1 MHGGVFN
8 IELNQST
15 GIESTN
21 DAGLSQELSK
31 EKSNSADFVHLH
43 VHTGYSLLDGACRV
57 SELVSRTRELGMKH
71 LAITDHGNMFGVIHF
86 YLECQKQGIHP
97 IIGCEVYVAPTSRF
111 DKEKSEDHTRYNHLI
126 LLAENNTGYKNLMKL
141 VTLGYTEGFYSKPRI
156 DYELMEKCHEGL
168 ICCSACLAGIIP
180 SLLRRDLYEE
190 AKEEA
195 LRFERIF
202 GHGNFFL
209 ELQDHGMPEQKMV
222 NQGLM
227 RLHQELG
234 IDLIA
239 TNDVHYILEEDAEAH
254 DVLICVQTRKLVTD
268 TDRMKYEP
276 RQFFLKSPEQM
287 ASVFPYAPEALANT
301 VKIAERCQVEIDIG
315 NRNYKLPR
323 FDVPDGKTASEY
335 LRELCHDG
343 LSKRYGDEAKKYAH
357 KLESELA
364 VIEEMGFVDYFLIV
378 WDFIRYA
385 REHGIPV
392 GPGRGSAAGSLV
404 AYTLWI
410 TDLVDPI
417 RYQLIFE
424 RFLNPE
430 RVTMPDIDVDFEP
443 EGREEVINYVRQKY
457 GPDHVA
463 QIIAIGT
470 LKSRA
475 VVSDVGRAFGIPV
488 QYRMQVTKTIPQF
501 SSLKDGLKESPDF
514 REYYENDDQI
524 KTVVDIAMRLE
535 GLPRHTTK
543 HAAGVLIAPE
553 PVLNYVPLAIP
564 QEKEEDV
571 IVTQYEAP
579 LLEEQGLLKMD
590 FLGLRNLTV
599 IRDAAEGNVEDMR
612 AIDYDDPK
620 VFELISSG
628 RTSGIFQLESEG
640 MTNFMKR
647 LKPDCIEDL
656 IAGISLYRPGPMDF
670 IPQYIEGKRNQ
681 DKITYLIPE
690 LEPILKP
697 TYGCIVYQEQVMQIV
712 RDLAGYSYGGSD
724 NVRRAMSKKKLEVML
739 KERERF
745 VHGDPDEGIRG
756 CVANGIPEE
765 AANQLWDQM
774 MSFAAYAFNK
784 SHAAAYAMVA
794 YQTAYLKC
802 HFPFHFMAAMMTS
815 YMESTDKFMRYVAE
829 CKKEGIRILPPD
841 VNRSGYRFMADKETD
856 PATGKEEDVIRYGLV
871 ALKGIGGTVVSEL
884 VSEREKNGPY
894 QSLKDLCMRLPQSM
908 VNKKTIEA
916 LIKSG
921 AMDSLPGTR
930 LQKMHVHTQ
939 VIDSVNAEKKTRM
952 SGQLSLFDMM
962 EDMDEESQEVLDITF
977 PNVGEYE
984 KSDLL
989 AFEKEI
995 IGFYVSGHPLEED
1008 LSYLKQF
1015 VTRYAVDFRLPE
1027 EADALPAVRDREEAV
1042 IAGIVGKVTVKNT
1055 RNGSI
1060 MAFVT
1065 LEDMTG
1071 EVEVIIFPR
1080 EYERFRTLLVKEK
1093 KLMIRGR
1100 VSPEEDKDAKLIA
1113 SEISCFD
1120 ERPQMLWVQF
1130 QTVEDYR
1137 EHEKELLERIDAY
1150 DGSDLVTVV
1159 IREGKKMKR
1168 LPPSHS
1174 TKICDGLLAD
1184 LKGLYG
1190 EDSVKVAEV

>member
-1 MHGGVFN
+1 M
-8 IELNQST
+8 
-15 GIESTN
+15 
-21 DAGLSQELSK
+21 
-31 EKSNSADFVHLH
+31 DFVHLH

-57 SELVSRTRELGMKH
+57 GELVSRTRELGMHH

-86 YLECQKQGIHP
+86 YQECKKQGIHP
-97 IIGCEVYVAPTSRF
+97 IIGCEVYVAPKGYSRF
-111 DKEKSEDHTRYNHLI
+111 DKEKSDDQSRYNHLI

-141 VTLGYTEGFYSKPRI
+141 VTLGFTEGFYSKPRI
-156 DYELMEKCHEGL
+156 DYELMEKYHEGL

-180 SLLRRDLYEE
+180 TLLRRDLYEE

-195 LRFERIF
+195 LRFDRIF

-209 ELQDHGMPEQKMV
+209 ELQDHGMPEQKTV
-222 NQGLM
+222 NQGLI
-227 RLHQELG
+227 RLNQELG

-268 TDRMKYEP
+268 VDRMKYEP

-287 ASVFPYAPEALANT
+287 AAIFPYAKEAINNT

-315 NRNYKLPR
+315 NKNYKLPR
-323 FDVPDGKTASEY
+323 FDVPEGKTSSEY
-335 LRELCHDG
+335 LRELCHEG
-343 LSKRYGDEAKKYAH
+343 LEKRYGEDAKKYAR
-357 KLESELA
+357 KLEAELT

-410 TDLVDPI
+410 TDLVDPVK
-417 RYQLIFE
+417 YQLIFE

-443 EGREEVINYVRQKY
+443 DGREEVINYVRQKY

-475 VVSDVGRAFGIPV
+475 VVSDVGRAFGIPA

-501 SSLKDGLKESPDF
+501 SNLKDGLKESPDF
-514 REYYENDDQI
+514 REYYENDEQI
-524 KTVVDIAMRLE
+524 RKVVDIAMRLE

-553 PVLNYVPLAIP
+553 PVLNFVPLAIP
-564 QEKEEDV
+564 QREEDT

-599 IRDAAEGNVEDMR
+599 IRDAAEGNVPDMR

-620 VFELISSG
+620 VFELISAG
-628 RTSGIFQLESEG
+628 KTSGIFQLESEG

-724 NVRRAMSKKKLEVML
+724 NVRRAMSKKKLEVMQ

-745 VHGDPDEGIRG
+745 VHGDPEEGIRG
-756 CVANGIPEE
+756 CVANGISE
-765 AANQLWDQM
+765 AAANELWDQM

-841 VNRSGYRFMADKETD
+841 VNRSGYRFQAAKEQN
-856 PATGKEEDVIRYGLV
+856 PETGEEEEVIRYGLV

-884 VSEREKNGPY
+884 VSEREEHGP
-894 QSLKDLCMRLPQSM
+894 
-908 VNKKTIEA
+908 
-916 LIKSG
+916 
-921 AMDSLPGTR
+921 
-930 LQKMHVHTQ
+930 
-939 VIDSVNAEKKTRM
+939 
-952 SGQLSLFDMM
+952 
-962 EDMDEESQEVLDITF
+962 
-977 PNVGEYE
+977 
-984 KSDLL
+984 
-989 AFEKEI
+989 
-995 IGFYVSGHPLEED
+995 
-1008 LSYLKQF
+1008 
-1015 VTRYAVDFRLPE
+1015 
-1027 EADALPAVRDREEAV
+1027 
-1042 IAGIVGKVTVKNT
+1042 
-1055 RNGSI
+1055 
-1060 MAFVT
+1060 
-1065 LEDMTG
+1065 
-1071 EVEVIIFPR
+1071 
-1080 EYERFRTLLVKEK
+1080 
-1093 KLMIRGR
+1093 
-1100 VSPEEDKDAKLIA
+1100 
-1113 SEISCFD
+1113 
-1120 ERPQMLWVQF
+1120 
-1130 QTVEDYR
+1130 
-1137 EHEKELLERIDAY
+1137 
-1150 DGSDLVTVV
+1150 
-1159 IREGKKMKR
+1159 
-1168 LPPSHS
+1168 
-1174 TKICDGLLAD
+1174 
-1184 LKGLYG
+1184 
-1190 EDSVKVAEV
+1190 

>member
-1 MHGGVFN
+1 M
-8 IELNQST
+8 
-15 GIESTN
+15 
-21 DAGLSQELSK
+21 
-31 EKSNSADFVHLH
+31 DFVHLH

-57 SELVSRTRELGMKH
+57 TELVSRTAELGMKH
-71 LAITDHGNMFGVIHF
+71 LAITDHGNMFGAIHF
-86 YLECQKQGIHP
+86 YRECLNQGIHP

-111 DKEKSEDHTRYNHLI
+111 DKEKSEEHGRYNHLI

-156 DYELMEKCHEGL
+156 DYELMERYHEGL

-180 SLLRRDLYEE
+180 MYLKRDLYEE
-190 AKEEA
+190 AKTEA
-195 LRFERIF
+195 LRFLDIF
-202 GHGNFFL
+202 GKDNFFL
-209 ELQDHGMPEQKMV
+209 ELQDHGMADQKMV

-227 RLHQELG
+227 RLHNELG

-254 DVLICVQTRKLVTD
+254 DVLICVQTRKQVTD

-287 ASVFPYAPEALANT
+287 AAAFPYAPEALENT
-301 VKIAERCQVEIDIG
+301 VKIAERCQVEIEFG
-315 NRNYKLPR
+315 KYKLPR

-335 LRELCHDG
+335 LRELCHEG
-343 LSKRYGDEAKKYAH
+343 LKKRYGDEAFLYED
-357 KLESELA
+357 KLESELKI
-364 VIEEMGFVDYFLIV
+364 IEEMGFVDYFLIV
-378 WDFIRYA
+378 WDFIKYA
-385 REHGIPV
+385 KDNGIPV

-417 RYQLIFE
+417 KYQLIFE

-443 EGREEVINYVRQKY
+443 DRREEVINYVREKY
-457 GPDHVA
+457 GRDHVA

-475 VVSDVGRAFGIPV
+475 VVSDVGRAFGLPP
-488 QYRMQVTKTIPQF
+488 QYVKQVTKTIPQF
-501 SSLKDGLKESPDF
+501 SPLADGLKESPDF
-514 REYYENDDQI
+514 REFYEQDPQI
-524 KTVVDIAMRLE
+524 KKVVDISMRLE

-553 PVLNYVPLAIP
+553 PVLNYVPLAIS
-564 QEKEEDV
+564 QDKDGDV

-599 IRDAAEGNVEDMR
+599 IQDAAEGNVDDMR
-612 AIDYDDPK
+612 NIDYDDPK
-620 VFELISSG
+620 AFEIISQG
-628 RTSGIFQLESEG
+628 RTGGIFQLESEG

-656 IAGISLYRPGPMDF
+656 IAGISLYRPGPMEF
-670 IPQYIEGKRNQ
+670 IPQYIEGKQNQ
-681 DKITYLIPE
+681 DKITYLTPE

-724 NVRRAMSKKKLEVML
+724 NVRRAMSKKKVSVMQ
-739 KERERF
+739 KEREKF
-745 VHGDPDEGIRG
+745 VHGSAADGIKG
-756 CVANGIPEE
+756 CVANGISEDI
-765 AANQLWDQM
+765 ANRLWDQM

-794 YQTAYLKC
+794 YQTAYLKA

-815 YMESTDKFMRYVAE
+815 YMESKDKFLRYLTE
-829 CKKEGIRILPPD
+829 CKKQGIKILPPD
-841 VNRSGYRFMADKETD
+841 VNESGYRFMAAKYTD
-856 PATGKEEDVIRYGLV
+856 PETGEQEDVIRYGLV
-871 ALKGIGGTVVSEL
+871 AIKGVGGTVVDEL
-884 VSEREKNGPY
+884 VSEREKNGPFK
-894 QSLKDLCMRLPQSM
+894 SLKDLCLRLPQAM

-921 AMDSLPGTR
+921 ALDSLPGTR
-930 LQKMHVHTQ
+930 LQKMHVHMQ
-939 VIDSVNAEKKTRM
+939 VIDATNAEKKTRM

-962 EDMDEESQEVLDITF
+962 EPEEQEVLDISF
-977 PNVGEYE
+977 PDVGEYPKAE
-984 KSDLL
+984 LL

-995 IGFYVSGHPLEED
+995 IGFYISGHPLD
-1008 LSYLKQF
+1008 DDMDYLKDK
-1015 VTRYAVDFRLPE
+1015 VTRYAVDFAIPE
-1027 EADALPAVRDREEAV
+1027 EEGDSGSEPVVNDDEQAV
-1042 IAGIVGKVTVKNT
+1042 IAGIVNKVTVKTTKN
-1055 RNGSI
+1055 NQI
-1060 MAFVT
+1060 MAF
-1065 LEDMTG
+1065 LSMEDMTG
-1071 EVEVIIFPR
+1071 DVEVIVFPKQ
-1080 EYERFRTLLVKEK
+1080 YEQYRMLLAEDR

-1100 VSPEEDKDAKLIA
+1100 VTHELNQNAKLI
-1113 SEISCFD
+1113 SSVITCFD
-1120 ERPQMLWVQF
+1120 ERPKMIWVRF
-1130 QTVEDYR
+1130 ATVDEYKER
-1137 EHEKELLERIDAY
+1137 EAELLKAIDAF
-1150 DGSDLVTVV
+1150 DGQDLVTVF
-1159 IREGKKMKR
+1159 IADGNRMKR
-1168 LPPSHS
+1168 LSAAHS
-1174 TKICDGLLAD
+1174 TSACEGLLAKLRD
-1184 LKGLYG
+1184 IFG
-1190 EDSVKVAEV
+1190 DDAVIVKDA